1 MTLKSAAL
9 FALLAM
15 ALLTL
20 VLTVNLI
27 VNVSGVMRGFIP
39 PVTLLTSLIQWLASV
54 GVFVFFLV
62 FHKAQ

>member
-1 MTLKSAAL
+1 MTLRNAAL

-15 ALLTL
+15 ALLTAM
-20 VLTVNLI
+20 LTVNLI
-27 VNVSGVMRGFIP
+27 LNLSGVMRGFIP

>member
-1 MTLKSAAL
+1 MTLKNAAL

-15 ALLTL
+15 ALLTV

-54 GVFVFFLV
+54 SVFVFFLV
-62 FHKAQ
+62 FHRTQ

>member
-1 MTLKSAAL
+1 MKNAAL

-15 ALLTL
+15 ALLTI

-39 PVTLLTSLIQWLASV
+39 PVTLFTSLIQWLASV
-54 GVFVFFLV
+54 SVFVFFFV
-62 FHKAQ
+62 FHRAQ